1 MKTLLIATVI
11 ALASATA
18 GAATLDNSSDQ
29 GLNSPL
35 YHPSWPQVSLNDH
48 QAFNFDDGPGLNS
61 PLYTP
66 SWPQVSHNDKSQA
79 FNFND
84 GPGLNSP
91 LYTPSWPQVS

>member
-11 ALASATA
+11 ALASASA
-18 GAATLDNSSDQ
+18 GAATLDFADQ

-48 QAFNFDDGPGLNS
+48 QAFNFNDGPGLNS

-66 SWPQVSHNDKSQA
+66 SWPQVSLNDHQA